1 VFHSIDDCEHPLLYL
16 PGTGIAS
23 EETAILGSCQQNLT
37 DIFNSVWDWWLIMGW
52 IPRWILNSLSEKILW
67 ETYNYTVSELVV
79 KRERNSNLF
88 HVNFRTESFIKL
100 S

>member
-1 VFHSIDDCEHPLLYL
+1 
-16 PGTGIAS
+16 
-23 EETAILGSCQQNLT
+23 
-37 DIFNSVWDWWLIMGW
+37 MGW